1 MASAIDPNDMMGS
14 ANRSL
19 TSDTLFNGRLICDQ
33 HLDGY
38 RFSVDAVLLSHFLT
52 SYRDG
57 SRVLDLGAGCGVIS
71 LLLAYRWPQ
80 VSVTALE
87 VQKPLA
93 QLCAHNVRRN
103 NFDGRISVVEG
114 DLRRIELLLRSES
127 FDVVMVNPPYR
138 RKKSGRKNPG
148 REQMIARH
156 EVLATIADVA
166 GAASYAVK
174 NKGKVVVVYPA
185 SRLPSL
191 LNELV
196 QNRLQPKRLQIVY
209 SYPEG
214 PAQLVLVE
222 AVKNGGE
229 ELAVLPPLFIY
240 SQPGGRRYS
249 KELQALYLG

>member
-1 MASAIDPNDMMGS
+1 MG
-14 ANRSL
+14 ADNHTL

-38 RFSVDAVLLSHFLT
+38 RFSVDAVLLSHFIPF
-52 SYRDG
+52 YRHGD
-57 SRVLDLGAGCGVIS
+57 RVLDLGAGCGVIS
-71 LLLAYRWPQ
+71 LLLAYRWPH

-93 QLCAHNVRRN
+93 QLCLRNVLRN
-103 NFDGRISVVEG
+103 HFDGRISVVEG
-114 DLRRIELLLRSES
+114 DLRRIGLLLPPES
-127 FDVVMVNPPYR
+127 FDVVIVNPPYR
-138 RKKSGRKNPG
+138 KKKSGRKNSG

-156 EVLATIADVA
+156 EVLATIAEVA

-174 NKGKVVVVYPA
+174 NRGKVAVVYPA

-191 LNELV
+191 VNELV

-209 SYPEG
+209 SYPKG
-214 PAQLVLVE
+214 PARLVLVE

-240 SQPGGRRYS
+240 GQPRGRKYS
-249 KELQALYLG
+249 EELQVLYRG